1 MNGIP
6 VSPWLQNVS
15 RPQQKS
21 EVKNIDTAWATT
33 KLSDIELSLT
43 GDDNWCNKHPNYSGT
58 CDSYVAFCKTVKE
71 SPHKYDD
78 TNEKLCW
85 TNCYTYID
93 FLATIPSHFQGEAA
107 DWCKMTEEKREEWK
121 KAPENNLPENYPCAN
136 LSDWRNYLIY
146 IDDCINAGNTTY
158 SADYKTLWHNWNILS
173 NETRKSLVASYNDYL
188 DNWSTYNAT
197 GGVNKPKCPTK
208 KVTDIDSYIKCL
220 LSPSSYPCQDCQSW
234 HYFETYFE
242 NDSLTFDY
250 WSSATTK
257 DKQTALRDYR
267 AFQLA
272 HTTDNEAVC
281 YDCVSLQSKSLINS
295 LFPDDSCENTYE
307 YLNWTDTTYGNATNW
322 LTFSSLSASDQRK
335 CFYSYYKWS
344 QTKGIAYNEKMS
356 LPASLKATNCP
367 IEGECWYKYVDWC
380 RTHTTDDYYNPEQWL
395 KYTALS
401 TDQKRHLYIHLYDFT
416 VQCTECGTC
425 NKMPDTIFP
434 TNFPSQECSDLYEYL
449 IWDYN
454 EKGYQRGSQWFT
466 YDSLTNEAKRQL
478 FYDYYEWQKEKG
490 SVTVT
495 RAIGSTYKPID
506 TTVHCLPDAIKSK
519 VYPITDNCQDL
530 YEHRLRTVGKT
541 TTAAQKAS
549 VNFENWFEKY
559 DSLSKDEKRKL
570 WFDLNAWQEE
580 DSTNKNTTCYELPS
594 ELKSSKYPCDTCG
607 DWYSFYRWM
616 VDNYPTLKDIFYDEY
631 YSTADMTTR
640 RSVYEKYR
648 EWQKVTTGTKTSLCS
663 STCFAIPLDA
673 MDVPKTFTM
682 LGYSEAD
689 WKNFQLGCGDVT
701 VFERMDAT
709 LLNMQT
715 ALQTYKANG
724 SSSYTATSGG
734 YPTTY
739 FTYAPYFNQLTY
751 LSVYPNKTAQD
762 AANDLYEAW
771 LNNPAG
777 DLIGVMNAD
786 AQMKAAL
793 AAAVKAGLSDVSVT
807 RNCDIKYPQPAK
819 VWTDYKQDGVAY
831 DKWEDFV
838 SSGGCET
845 SWCEYVAWV
854 LKNVGQTKNGS
865 VVSLD
870 WIHDWYKWDA
880 NYKWSTWGDNGA
892 KALCIK
898 YKTAYCKDLGTY
910 CDGIT
915 EQFRK
920 AWGQAADGSYPDKTL
935 SDGTTLS
942 IYKAWCS
949 VVNNTTYNEQ
959 WTTLQTYESTAK
971 ADLELF
977 DSKIKTEAEKYWN
990 DDWTLTDNK
999 TAITSANASTNN
1011 PNTGTNRC
1019 WYCTESKSYSVAN
1032 GETALA
1038 GKAVMFE
1045 NRYSNMPW
1053 VWKNRYKRTTNEW
1066 YIFTMFGDNSTRCQ
1080 NMHLLDAQL
1089 KTCKDTFRTITG
1101 AEANDLEYGTVQK
1114 SDYDD
1119 FTAPKWWGKWA
1130 ILGNG
1135 VANDSSV
1142 YHPNTGTA
1150 IMGFQY
1156 SRINYVWILPD
1167 KESDTLKNLLLWF
1180 IYDFQDYY
1188 KDNWYGAT
1196 TTDSNYTY
1204 NIGHHGNIWASIWL
1218 QATARST
1225 GYIYN
1230 DAKNAWQHNS
1240 CLCGWSFDADLK
1252 STTADLNSAKK
1263 SGSGATQLYATM
1275 ANAYNALQYYDR
1287 YYGSQTKSDG
1297 SINGYGKILTF
1308 YNDGSYSTSIKFTK
1322 DSNALWDDI
1331 TGGKHNAN
1339 CATSASYFCQTTGD
1353 LQNFIKWAV
1362 GKSATANLYYFF
1374 NSWSNS
1380 YSTWTQTDT
1389 VDSSGVTTTTYSP
1402 PQSIRASLAALYN
1415 SYAKKT
1421 FTVPLVD
1428 EPSCGEVDTTQP
1440 IPNQARA
1447 NAKTP

>member
-15 RPQQKS
+15 RPTQKS

-146 IDDCINAGNTTY
+146 IDDCIKAGNTTY
-158 SADYKTLWHNWNILS
+158 SANTASLWHNWNILS

-208 KVTDIDSYIKCL
+208 KITDIDSYIKCL

-307 YLNWTDTTYGNATNW
+307 YLNWADTTYGNATNW

-380 RTHTTDDYYNPEQWL
+380 RGFTNDDYYNPEQWL
-395 KYTALS
+395 KYNALA
-401 TDQKRHLYIHLYDFT
+401 DGQKRHLYVHLYDFT
-416 VQCTECGTC
+416 SKSADCPTC
-425 NKMPDTIFP
+425 NKMPDAIFP

-490 SVTVT
+490 SVKVT
-495 RAIGSTYKPID
+495 RAVGSTYKPID
-506 TTVHCLPDAIKSK
+506 TTIHCLPDAIKSK

-549 VNFENWFEKY
+549 VDFENWFEKY
-559 DSLSKDEKRKL
+559 DILSNDEKRKL

-631 YSTADMTTR
+631 YNTADMTTR
-640 RSVYEKYR
+640 RSAYEKYR
-648 EWQKVTTGTKTSLCS
+648 EWQKVTTGTKTPLCS

-682 LGYSEAD
+682 LGYSETD
-689 WKNFQLGCGDVT
+689 WQNFQLNCGDVT

-709 LLNMQT
+709 LVSMQT

-724 SSSYTATSGG
+724 STSYTATSGG

-807 RNCDIKYPQPAK
+807 RNCDIKYPQPVK
-819 VWTDYKQDGVAY
+819 VWTDYKTDGVAY
-831 DKWEDFV
+831 DKWKDFV

-870 WIHDWYKWDA
+870 WIHDWYKWDV
-880 NYKWSTWGDNGA
+880 NYKWSAWGDNGA
-892 KALCIK
+892 KAKCIT

-915 EQFRK
+915 EQFK
-920 AWGQAADGSYPDKTL
+920 NAWGKEADGSYANKTINGK
-935 SDGTTLS
+935 SMS
-942 IYKAWCS
+942 IYEAWCTMA
-949 VVNNTTYNEQ
+949 NNTDYLNA
-959 WTTLQTYESTAK
+959 WNNLKTYEAQAETNLNTFKNNVLDIMTTYWNYSGTDDWMFEGTSTTISASNSSQVNTSCTK
-971 ADLELF
+971 ADPCYR
-977 DSKIKTEAEKYWN
+977 T
-990 DDWTLTDNK
+990 T
-999 TAITSANASTNN
+999 
-1011 PNTGTNRC
+1011 
-1019 WYCTESKSYSVAN
+1019 KSPSVFP
-1032 GETALA
+1032 LA
-1038 GKAVMFE
+1038 GKIYLDE
-1045 NRYSNMPW
+1045 NTKSDMPW
-1053 VWKNRYKRTTNEW
+1053 VWKHKYNMTTNQW
-1066 YIFTMFGDNSTRCQ
+1066 YMWILVGDDSTRST
-1080 NMHLLDAQL
+1080 NMHNLDTQL
-1089 KTCKDTFRTITG
+1089 KTCYDLYKKTFNEEPTG
-1101 AEANDLEYGTVQK
+1101 DSLKYGTCTK

-1119 FTAPKWWGKWA
+1119 FTAPKWWGTWKIIGA
-1130 ILGNG
+1130 G
-1135 VANDSSV
+1135 VSTDSV
-1142 YHPNTGTA
+1142 QYHPNTGQVLN
-1150 IMGFQY
+1150 GGQY
-1156 SRINYVWILPD
+1156 ERKNWCWKLPD
-1167 KESDTLKNLLLWF
+1167 KSSDTLKNMLLWF
-1180 IYDFQDYY
+1180 IFDY
-1188 KDNWYGAT
+1188 KDWVSNSDNWYQASLT
-1196 TTDSNYTY
+1196 TSDKNYG
-1204 NIGHHGNIWASIWL
+1204 IGHHGNTWVSIWL
-1218 QATARST
+1218 QTVARVS
-1225 GYIYN
+1225 GYFKN
-1230 DAKNAWQHNS
+1230 DAENKWYNHSVLCSNLALDTTIPTSTSASNYIS
-1240 CLCGWSFDADLK
+1240 CPV
-1252 STTADLNSAKK
+1252 
-1263 SGSGATQLYATM
+1263 TQLAATTPNTL
-1275 ANAYNALQYYDR
+1275 NAMKYYDR
-1287 YYGSQTKSDG
+1287 YYGRLD
-1297 SINGYGKILTF
+1297 NGNGGTNGFGKILLVHYDGGYDVTF
-1308 YNDGSYSTSIKFTK
+1308 SKSSE
-1322 DSNALWDDI
+1322 AMWDDS
-1331 TGGKHNAN
+1331 TYTTSAK
-1339 CATSASYFCQTTGD
+1339 SASYPCQTSGD
-1353 LQNFIKWAV
+1353 LQNFIIWAA
-1362 GKSATANLYYFF
+1362 GKAVTANLYYFF
-1374 NSWSNS
+1374 DTWGNK

-1389 VDSSGVTTTTYSP
+1389 SNADGSVTTTYSP
-1402 PQSIRASLAALYN
+1402 SQSIRSSLIALYN
-1415 SYAKKT
+1415 SYANKT
-1421 FTVPLVD
+1421 FTIPLVA
-1428 EPSCGEVDTTQP
+1428 EPSCGTVDTSSGT
-1440 IPNQARA
+1440 IPNQPQAQS
-1447 NAKTP
+1447 KTP